1 MPKTLTGSR
10 HYDENMD
17 VMGVDEEREVDE
29 LLEDKTDTIMDN
41 PELLAK
47 LREAWQMIW
56 PLHVIMEW
64 VEKQPPV

>member
-1 MPKTLTGSR
+1 MPKTHTGSR